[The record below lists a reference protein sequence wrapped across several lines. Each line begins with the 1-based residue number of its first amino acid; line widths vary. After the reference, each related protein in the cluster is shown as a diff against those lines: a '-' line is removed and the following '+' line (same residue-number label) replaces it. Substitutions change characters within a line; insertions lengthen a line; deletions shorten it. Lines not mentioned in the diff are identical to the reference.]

1 MNESG
6 FMDGWIHGWMMP
18 ISIDPMIQ
26 QSTHPLIQ

>member
-6 FMDGWIHGWMMP
+6 FMDGWMNGLMVS
-18 ISIDPMIQ
+18 ISIDPIIQ